1 MARVVI
7 NAEREKKKEK
17 EKLLDLDGLA
27 TKYKSWTGRAPYL
40 CLILALID
48 HNDIKVAYINRGD
61 IPSVWMAVKNQNTEE
76 AKAASVWQ
84 MMADKWNN
92 KDFTPATASQPDWHP
107 HYGASETITFQMMSD
122 FLPNAEKVKE
132 RFESMMTVLKQ
143 TIPKWERSG
152 QGEGGSLTLH
162 LIHMSKVHLPQ
173 SSINMTHQASIM
185 IQCSTRFPSDITTTL
200 FVPQSTQLR
209 LLPVYSLTKH
219 PCPCHRHQCWKS
231 SKNGK
236 INQPID
242 WDQSDAQR

>member
-1 MARVVI
+1 MKWLEDHPIAAADDVSFLKKGVASVVRVVI
-7 NAEREKKKEK
+7 NAKREMKKEK

-107 HYGASETITFQMMSD
+107 HYGASETITFQMVSD
-122 FLPNAEKVKE
+122 FLPPNAEKVKE
-132 RFESMMTVLKQ
+132 RFESMMMVLKQ

-152 QGEGGSLTLH
+152 QGEGGINGDDDEYNNDDDKLGFGVLEGHSCFA
-162 LIHMSKVHLPQ
+162 LPK
-173 SSINMTHQASIM
+173 
-185 IQCSTRFPSDITTTL
+185 IQDFSE
-200 FVPQSTQLR
+200 
-209 LLPVYSLTKH
+209 
-219 PCPCHRHQCWKS
+219 
-231 SKNGK
+231 N
-236 INQPID
+236 
-242 WDQSDAQR
+242 

>member
-40 CLILALID
+40 CLIHALID
-48 HNDIKVAYINRGD
+48 HDDIKAAYICRDD
-61 IPSVWMAVKNQNTEE
+61 IPSGRMAVENRNTEE

-92 KDFTPATASQPDWHP
+92 KDFSPATASQPDWHP

-173 SSINMTHQASIM
+173 SSINITNQASIT
-185 IQCSTRFPSDITTTL
+185 IQCSTTFPSDMTTMSC
-200 FVPQSTQLR
+200 PNQSSCSYYQL
-209 LLPVYSLTKH
+209 T
-219 PCPCHRHQCWKS
+219 
-231 SKNGK
+231 
-236 INQPID
+236 
-242 WDQSDAQR
+242 A